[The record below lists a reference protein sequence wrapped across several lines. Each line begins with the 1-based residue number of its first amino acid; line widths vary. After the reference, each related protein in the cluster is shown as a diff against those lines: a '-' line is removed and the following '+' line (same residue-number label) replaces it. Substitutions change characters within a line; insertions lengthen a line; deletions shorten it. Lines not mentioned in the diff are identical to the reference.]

1 MVANMAEEI
10 ILEPRQIARHYFK
23 SWFVLDIVSS
33 LPLDYVILM
42 VAPETNMRQIMHA
55 GLITV

>member
-10 ILEPRQIARHYFK
+10 ILEPRKIARHYFK
-23 SWFVLDIVSS
+23 SWFVLDFVSS

-55 GLITV
+55 G